1 MTGTLEALTKMSAK
15 HGRNIQQIRAIQ
27 DDNDEEE
34 LFEESSVEEELYT
47 NATNPALVRN
57 KMKTHPRG
65 VLKTAKRRRR

>member
-1 MTGTLEALTKMSAK
+1 MSTK

-34 LFEESSVEEELYT
+34 LFEEFSVEEELYT

-57 KMKTHPRG
+57 KMKMYPKSTLTGP
-65 VLKTAKRRRR
+65 KRRRR